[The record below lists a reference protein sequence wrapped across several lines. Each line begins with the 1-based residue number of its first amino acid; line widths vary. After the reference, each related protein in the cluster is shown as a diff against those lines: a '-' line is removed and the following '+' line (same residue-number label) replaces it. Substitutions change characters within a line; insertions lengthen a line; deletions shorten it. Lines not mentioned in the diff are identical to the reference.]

1 MQTSWWLDL
10 SREQFAQRLPAEVER
25 METDKKRVLYSPH
38 PGPSPDPP
46 RRKPTAYR
54 YHLEAGHIES
64 I

>member
-1 MQTSWWLDL
+1 MIVSWWLDL

-46 RRKPTAYR
+46 RRKPTAYG
-54 YHLEAGHIES
+54 YALEARLVE
-64 I
+64 